1 MQIEQELLDQLTD
14 QEAKKNAIYQKLGL
28 LEAEKHLFLHAL
40 NEVLSE
46 QEKTKIAIEDKYGKG
61 EVNLKDGSFQTIE
74 QWQ

>member
-1 MQIEQELLDQLTD
+1 MQIEQELLDQLKD

-40 NEVLSE
+40 SEVLSE

-61 EVNLKDGSFQTIE
+61 EVNLKDGSFQKLE
-74 QWQ
+74 Q